1 MPNERQETPSIVAVA
16 VRTLLVS
23 GYVLDS
29 AAVRQPTHIEIRC
42 GKLSVFGVRVPFLIA
57 ITDTSSF
64 TAEQIGDIT
73 ALAVQ
78 ETRSPVFVG
87 SEPTDSQLGWEEFLS
102 ALGGQV
108 PSWRAVSSTYAEALL
123 TAASN
128 RLPPNTTG
136 EAWLIFED
144 LVCDGLE
151 FVFGRRAHRL
161 GGRRRG
167 QKVSDIVA
175 VLPGTE
181 LLIVDAKATQSEF
194 DANWPSLRPL
204 VEYVKKQQQRQQG
217 HNIVHSAAIV
227 SSNFEQSSSSLQ
239 ELSNTFFAETHLPLT
254 FVTAD
259 ILSTMVIRL
268 QQSTDV
274 RAAINWKRVFSGGAL
289 LLQTFEREFKEAS
302 NERIVHSEY

>member
-1 MPNERQETPSIVAVA
+1 MPNDRQEAPSVVAIA

-42 GKLSVFGVRVPFLIA
+42 SKLSRLGVRVPFLIA
-57 ITDTSSF
+57 ITDAASF
-64 TAEQIGDIT
+64 ATVQITDIT
-73 ALAVQ
+73 ALAMQ
-78 ETRSPVFVG
+78 EGRSPVLVG
-87 SEPTDSQLGWEEFLS
+87 SESTDFQLGWHEFLS
-102 ALGGQV
+102 ALGGEV
-108 PSWRAVSSTYAEALL
+108 PSWRAVSSDYAEALQ
-123 TAASN
+123 TAATN
-128 RLPPNTTG
+128 RLPRNATG

-175 VLPGTE
+175 VLPTTE
-181 LLIVDAKATQSEF
+181 LLIVDAKATQASF

-217 HNIVHSAAIV
+217 HNLVHCAAIV
-227 SSNFEQSSSSLQ
+227 SSGFAQPSAALQ
-239 ELSNTFFAETHLPLT
+239 ELSNTFLAETHLPLS
-254 FVTAD
+254 FVTGAT
-259 ILSTMVIRL
+259 LNQMVAQL
-268 QQSTDV
+268 QQSTDI
-274 RAAINWKRVFSGGAL
+274 RGAINWKRVFSGGAL
-289 LLQTFEREFKEAS
+289 SSETFDREFKEAS
-302 NERIVHSEY
+302 NERITHSEY